1 MKILRAVV
9 VEDEIHNLE
18 LMLHFIEKYCPH
30 VQTVGQGQNKKEAV
44 KAIDSLKPDLI
55 FLDIRLEDETGF
67 EVLEAIEHDDFQVI
81 FVTAYDE
88 YALQAFRHHAV
99 DYLLKPLQIDELVQA
114 VARAEERYE
123 QEHYFERDQLRA
135 LQSPSQAG
143 APPTEFIA
151 VSNVDKIS
159 FVKQDEI
166 IYCKSSGRYTEF
178 HLTEDRM
185 MVASKLMGTYQE
197 EMDPK
202 LFFRTHKSYLVN
214 VRRIQNIH
222 RRDGLYCEMNSGDRI
237 PISRRRLEELMQ
249 FLKLH

>member
-30 VQTVGQGQNKKEAV
+30 VETVGQGQNKKEAV

-67 EVLEAIEHDDFQVI
+67 EVLEAIEHNNFQVI

-114 VARAEERYE
+114 
-123 QEHYFERDQLRA
+123 
-135 LQSPSQAG
+135 S
-143 APPTEFIA
+143 T
-151 VSNVDKIS
+151 
-159 FVKQDEI
+159 
-166 IYCKSSGRYTEF
+166 
-178 HLTEDRM
+178 
-185 MVASKLMGTYQE
+185 
-197 EMDPK
+197 
-202 LFFRTHKSYLVN
+202 LV
-214 VRRIQNIH
+214 
-222 RRDGLYCEMNSGDRI
+222 
-237 PISRRRLEELMQ
+237 P
-249 FLKLH
+249 